1 MAKAGKRKP
10 FPETDLGPAER
21 SRQQGGL
28 DLEPVAR
35 DLRDNATQMRA
46 KAKVECIL
54 DAYWRRCQIIDRQH
68 EAGLVFRTY
77 WHRAQGAPRVTTRYD
92 LSPRFRAIDSEAP
105 NVARTDAQRRLE
117 NALGALSKA
126 QRAVVVAV
134 CGMDEWAGGTDR
146 LDTLRR
152 GLTALADLWRIEPKD
167 ERRL

>member
-1 MAKAGKRKP
+1 MAKPAKRKP
-10 FPETDLGPAER
+10 FPDTDLGPAER
-21 SRQQGGL
+21 AQQKGGL
-28 DLEPVAR
+28 EVEPVAR
-35 DLRDNATQMRA
+35 DLRGNATQMRA

-54 DAYWRRCQIIDRQH
+54 DAYWRRCQIVDRQH

-77 WHRAQGAPRVTTRYD
+77 WHRAQGQPRVTTRYD
-92 LSPRFRAIDSEAP
+92 PSPRFRAVDTDAP

-126 QRAVVVAV
+126 QRAVVVSV

-152 GLTALADLWRIEPKD
+152 GLTALADLWRIEMK
-167 ERRL
+167 EEKRR

>member
-35 DLRDNATQMRA
+35 DLRGNATQMRA

-117 NALGALSKA
+117 NALG
-126 QRAVVVAV
+126 R
-134 CGMDEWAGGTDR
+134 CP
-146 LDTLRR
+146 RR
-152 GLTALADLWRIEPKD
+152 SGRWWSRCAAWTNGPAAPTGWTRCAAA
-167 ERRL
+167 